1 MSRLLKSLAWLRSF
15 RLWASLLG
23 LGVVLLATM
32 VLLGHLS
39 APAFQTLDRL
49 NQDQQLR
56 WLPARYEPRMLSGS
70 TPTRRTSES
79 SRKPENRPIA
89 LLPPPTQATAKSGRR
104 PVRSRNCSRASR
116 PMTL

>member
-1 MSRLLKSLAWLRSF
+1 MNRLLKSLAWLRSF

-23 LGVVLLATM
+23 LGMVLLATM

-56 WLPARYEPRMLSGS
+56 WLPARYEPRVDSSLNDASSSG
-70 TPTRRTSES
+70 ES
-79 SRKPENRPIA
+79 SPS
-89 LLPPPTQATAKSGRR
+89 LLNIIS
-104 PVRSRNCSRASR
+104 CSKFIRIWFF
-116 PMTL
+116 L